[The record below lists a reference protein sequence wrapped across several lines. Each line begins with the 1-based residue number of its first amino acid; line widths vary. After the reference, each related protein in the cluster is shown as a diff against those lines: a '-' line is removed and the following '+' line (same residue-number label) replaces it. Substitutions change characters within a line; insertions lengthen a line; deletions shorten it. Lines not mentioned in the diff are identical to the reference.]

1 MYGNITDFK
10 AYCDAAGYDYS
21 AYTDT
26 QITYTLELSS
36 KKLDSEYRPRWIGG
50 RADINQELEWP
61 RKNAIGSHTGR
72 TYPSDSVPSEVIN
85 STYEIAFQVLD
96 GVVRGVVSTSP
107 GATVKSEK
115 KSLVSGMFKEV
126 EYTSGLSPEDQE
138 NQVFDTIAELY
149 LFDLLLRGSSG
160 GFTTCKKL

>member
-10 AYCDAAGYDYS
+10 LYCDAAGYDYS
-21 AYTDT
+21 NYTDA

-36 KKLDSEYRPRWIGG
+36 KKLDSQYRSQWIGE
-50 RADINQELEWP
+50 RADINQELEWA
-61 RKNAIGSHTGR
+61 RKNSYGSHTGR
-72 TYPSDSVPSEVIN
+72 LYPSDSVPTEVIN
-85 STYEIAFQVLD
+85 STYEITFQVLD

-107 GATVKSEK
+107 GATIKSEK
-115 KSLVSGMFKEV
+115 KSLVSGMFKEI

-149 LFDLLLRGSSG
+149 LFDLLTRGSSG